1 MRSPPWSNQWTSDL
15 GWAMRSAGAELSFTA
30 VRKTRV
36 FEDVARQIQR
46 LILDGVL
53 RPGQLLPPESQL
65 AARFGVSRTSVRD
78 AIRTLELSGL
88 VVARHGEGNVV
99 ADVSPET
106 LVAPLATLLLRKR
119 KLVAELLDVR
129 KILEP
134 ALAARA
140 AVHASEADLAHL
152 EDVLRRQR
160 ERAARG
166 ESTVEEDS
174 EFHYAIAL
182 AAGNSVVRKLL
193 DVLMGLLRETRAR
206 SLQVEGRLQRSLAG
220 HRRVLDAIE
229 RRDAPAAE
237 RAVRQHLEEI
247 EAMVMKTL

>member
-1 MRSPPWSNQWTSDL
+1 M
-15 GWAMRSAGAELSFTA
+15 GVAELSFTA

-46 LILDGVL
+46 LIVDGVL
-53 RPGQLLPPESQL
+53 KTGQLLPPERQL
-65 AARFGVSRTSVRD
+65 AERFGVSRNSVRD

-88 VVARHGEGNVV
+88 VIARHGEGNLV
-99 ADVSPET
+99 ADVSAET

-140 AVHASEADLAHL
+140 ATHASDEEIAHL
-152 EDVLRRQR
+152 EDVLRRQS
-160 ERAARG
+160 EKTARG

-193 DVLMGLLRETRAR
+193 DVLMDLLRETRAR
-206 SLQVEGRLQRSLAG
+206 SLQVEGRLERSLAG
-220 HRRVLDAIE
+220 HRRVLHAIQH
-229 RRDAPAAE
+229 RDAEEAE

-247 EAMVMKTL
+247 ESIVMKRL

>member
-1 MRSPPWSNQWTSDL
+1 M
-15 GWAMRSAGAELSFTA
+15 GVAELSFTA
-30 VRKTRV
+30 VRKRRV

-46 LILDGVL
+46 LIVDGVL
-53 RPGQLLPPESQL
+53 KPGQLLPPERQL
-65 AARFGVSRTSVRD
+65 AERFGVSRNSVRD

-106 LVAPLATLLLRKR
+106 LVAPLASLLLQKR
-119 KLVAELLDVR
+119 KLVAELLEVR

-140 AVHASEADLAHL
+140 AVHATDEQIAQL
-152 EDVLRRQR
+152 EDVLRRQS
-160 ERAARG
+160 EKTARG
-166 ESTVEEDS
+166 ESTIEEDA
-174 EFHYAIAL
+174 EFHYTIAL

-193 DVLMGLLRETRAR
+193 DVLMDLLRETRAR
-206 SLQVEGRLQRSLAG
+206 SLQVEGRLERSLAG
-220 HRRVLDAIE
+220 HRRVVQAIQ
-229 RRDAPAAE
+229 RRDAEEAE

-247 EAMVMKTL
+247 ESIVMKRL

>member
-1 MRSPPWSNQWTSDL
+1 M
-15 GWAMRSAGAELSFTA
+15 AVAEPTFTT
-30 VRKTRV
+30 VRKRRV

-46 LILDGVL
+46 LIIDGVL
-53 RPGQLLPPESQL
+53 KPGELLPPERQL
-65 AARFGVSRTSVRD
+65 AERLGVSRTSVRD
-78 AIRTLELSGL
+78 AIRTLELTGL

-99 ADVSPET
+99 ADVSPDT
-106 LVAPLATLLLRKR
+106 LVAPLATLLLQKR

-140 AVHASEADLAHL
+140 AVHASAEQVAHL
-152 EDVLRRQR
+152 EDVLRRQA
-160 ERAARG
+160 EKAARG

-174 EFHYAIAL
+174 EFHYTVAL
-182 AAGNSVVRKLL
+182 AAGTSVVRKLL
-193 DVLMGLLRETRAR
+193 DVLMDLLRETRAR

-220 HRRVLDAIE
+220 HRHVLQAIRRHDAAE
-229 RRDAPAAE
+229 AE

-247 EAMVMKTL
+247 EAIVMKRL

>member
-1 MRSPPWSNQWTSDL
+1 M
-15 GWAMRSAGAELSFTA
+15 AEPQLSFTA
-30 VRKTRV
+30 VRKRRV

-46 LILDGVL
+46 LIVDGVV
-53 RPGQLLPPESQL
+53 RPGQLLPPERQL
-65 AARFGVSRTSVRD
+65 AERFGVSRNSVRD

-88 VVARHGEGNVV
+88 VVARLGEGNVV

-106 LVAPLATLLLRKR
+106 LVAPLATLLLQKR

-129 KILEP
+129 RMLEP

-140 AVHASEADLAHL
+140 AVHATDEQIAHL
-152 EDVLRRQR
+152 EDVLRRQA
-160 ERAARG
+160 EKTARG
-166 ESTVEEDS
+166 EATVEEDS

-193 DVLMGLLRETRAR
+193 DVLMDLLRETRAR

-220 HRRVLDAIE
+220 HRRVLQAI
-229 RRDAPAAE
+229 RQRDADEAV

-247 EAMVMKTL
+247 ESIVMKRL

>member
-1 MRSPPWSNQWTSDL
+1 MSGVADL
-15 GWAMRSAGAELSFTA
+15 TFTA

-46 LILDGVL
+46 LIVDGVVK
-53 RPGQLLPPESQL
+53 PGQLLPPERQL
-65 AARFGVSRTSVRD
+65 AEQFGVSRNSVRD
-78 AIRTLELSGL
+78 AIRALELSGL

-140 AVHASEADLAHL
+140 AVHASDEEIAHL
-152 EDVLRRQR
+152 EELLQRQA
-160 ERAARG
+160 EKAARG
-166 ESTVEEDS
+166 ESTVEDDS
-174 EFHYAIAL
+174 EFHYAIAV

-193 DVLMGLLRETRAR
+193 DVLMDLLRETRAR

-220 HRRVLDAIE
+220 HRRVLQAIQRHDADE
-229 RRDAPAAE
+229 AE
-237 RAVRQHLEEI
+237 HAVRQHLEEI
-247 EAMVMKTL
+247 ESIVMKRL